1 MYGITG
7 EWKGGNCHL
16 KDDQLVKLRE
26 IGKLASFLPHEVSC

>member
-7 EWKGGNCHL
+7 EWKGGNCQ